1 MSDADVLKA
10 VCCLAGSDSDVTME
24 EVQLLERLAA
34 RAGIDRKPF
43 RTLIEKTSK
52 DDSFRQKQIDI
63 ARGDA
68 AAALKT
74 LIGVAREDDRLQE
87 SRLPMLLWR
96 IATNQ
101 LDMSPDQFETLL
113 GAEM

>member
-1 MSDADVLKA
+1 MSDDDVLEA
-10 VCCLAGSDSDVTME
+10 VCCLAGSDSNVTVE
-24 EVQLLERLAA
+24 ELQLLYRLAA
-34 RAGIDRKPF
+34 RAGIERKPF
-43 RTLIEKTSK
+43 RILIEKVRK
-52 DDSFRQKQIDI
+52 DESFRQKQIDV

-68 AAALKT
+68 AAALRT
-74 LIGVAREDDRLQE
+74 LIGVAREDDRLRE

-101 LDMSPDQFETLL
+101 LDMSPDQFETFF